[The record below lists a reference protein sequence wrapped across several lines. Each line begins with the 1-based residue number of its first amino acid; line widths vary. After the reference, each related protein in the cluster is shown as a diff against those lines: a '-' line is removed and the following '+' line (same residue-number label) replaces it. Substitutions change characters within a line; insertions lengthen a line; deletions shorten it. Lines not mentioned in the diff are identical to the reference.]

1 MAKKED
7 KKSENVVLEKEYT
20 VPLRKK
26 FSKAPKHKRVPK
38 AIKALKKF
46 IAKHMKVEERD
57 LKKIKIDKFLN
68 EEMWFRGI
76 KKPPSKIK
84 VKAKKFEDGRV
95 MVELVELSEK
105 AKWKKQ
111 KEEKLKKV
119 AEKKKEKKK
128 AEEEE
133 RKKTEEEKKEEGK
146 EKKEKEEKEE
156 AGKEKAVKEAK
167 EKAVKEAEKK
177 HKERVHRAEEKKGP
191 KHQMRKALEK

>member
-133 RKKTEEEKKEEGK
+133 IKKTEEEKKEEGK

-156 AGKEKAVKEAK
+156 AGKEKAVKEA
-167 EKAVKEAEKK
+167 EKK

-191 KHQMRKALEK
+191 KQQMRKALEK